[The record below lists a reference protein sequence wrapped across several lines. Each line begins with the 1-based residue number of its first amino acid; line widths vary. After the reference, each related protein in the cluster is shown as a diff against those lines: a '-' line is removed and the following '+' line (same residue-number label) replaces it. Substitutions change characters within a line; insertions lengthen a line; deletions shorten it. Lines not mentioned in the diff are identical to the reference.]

1 MFRHGGNPA
10 VRWQVDNFA
19 VAMDPAG
26 NVKPNKAVAAD
37 KIDAVAATINALSL
51 VLAMPVKK
59 ASKYETEDAVSV

>member
-1 MFRHGGNPA
+1 
-10 VRWQVDNFA
+10 
-19 VAMDPAG
+19 MDPAG

-59 ASKYETEDAVSV
+59 ASKYEDQDLAII